1 MSSTL
6 TNLLPLLYAA
16 RDRVSRE
23 QVGMI
28 PSVLIDAKAD
38 TAALDQVINVPVV
51 PAATSYT
58 ITPGDNPADNGD
70 VTPDNVT
77 MSITKSKQSPVRW
90 EGEEE
95 KQVMTT
101 GIFSDV
107 HVDRIAQAMRVLTNE
122 IETDLATEGY
132 NNTSGAYG
140 TVATVPFGSDLTDSA
155 YILKALKD
163 RGGHHGDTS
172 LVFDTTVGANF
183 LSLTGLTNV
192 NEAGTSAVRDQG
204 IFLRTHGM
212 ALRESGQIQDHT
224 AGTGASATTDNAG
237 YSVGDVTITLASAGT
252 GTILLDDVISFAGD
266 SNLYTVLTGD
276 ADVSGGGTVVL
287 AEPGLLQAIP
297 AAATAITLKASH
309 AANLCFDRN
318 AIVLL
323 SRAPAMPSGGDAA
336 DDVISMVDPI
346 GGITYQV
353 ALYRQYRRVKMEIA
367 AAWGVKA
374 IAPRHI
380 QRLIY

>member
-16 RDRVSRE
+16 RDKVSRE

-28 PSVLIDAKAD
+28 PSVMIDAKAE
-38 TAALDQVINVPVV
+38 TAAKDQVINVPVV
-51 PAATSYT
+51 PSATSYD

-70 VTPDNVT
+70 VTPGNVT

-101 GIFSDV
+101 GIFNDV

-132 NNTSGAYG
+132 QNTSGGYG
-140 TVATVPFGSDLTDSA
+140 TVATVPFGSDLTESA
-155 YILKALKD
+155 YILKTLKD

-172 LVFDTTVGANF
+172 LVFDSTVGANF

-192 NEAGTSAVRDQG
+192 NEAGTSLVRDQG
-204 IFLRTHGM
+204 VFLKTHGM
-212 ALRESGQIQDHT
+212 SLRESGQIQSHT
-224 AGTGASATTDNAG
+224 AGTGAAYTTSAAGFAVGTT
-237 YSVGDVTITLASAGT
+237 SIPIITGT
-252 GTILLDDVISFAGD
+252 GTVLDNDMVTFAGD
-266 SNLYTVLTGD
+266 DNKYTVKTGV
-276 ADVSGGGTVVL
+276 AAPGTIVL
-287 AEPGLLQAIP
+287 EEPGLLQAIP
-297 AAATAITLKASH
+297 ASATAMTIVAAHT
-309 AANLCFDRN
+309 ANLCFDRN
-318 AIVLL
+318 AIALL

-336 DDVISMVDPI
+336 DDVINIADPI

-380 QRLIY
+380 SRLIY